1 MNTQARTIA
10 GLANIL
16 QGYDISA
23 KVYGLV
29 QKIEGA
35 MSSADSL
42 VKRWVRNST
51 GRKELA
57 RLNFRM
63 LEDIGL
69 TEADVAKEIRKPFWK
84 S

>member
-42 VKRWVRNST
+42 VKRWVKNST

-57 RLNFRM
+57 RLDYRM
-63 LEDIGL
+63 LRDIGL
-69 TEADVAKEIRKPFWK
+69 EPFEVQKEIDKPFWK